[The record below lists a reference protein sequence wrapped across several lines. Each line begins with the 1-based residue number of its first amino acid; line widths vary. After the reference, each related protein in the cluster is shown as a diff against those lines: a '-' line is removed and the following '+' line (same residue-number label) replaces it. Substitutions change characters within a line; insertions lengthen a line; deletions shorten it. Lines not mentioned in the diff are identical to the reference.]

1 MYLKISGDGARF
13 SSTSSFL
20 IISFSLPGT
29 SENVLSSA
37 GIQESDM
44 DTLTFVI
51 VYVLLANH
59 TIAAIRGTENYDLL
73 KSLTDVIDDI
83 NDLLKNPVLDDI
95 SLKIILGGDY
105 KVFLTHILCTCS
117 YNNN

>member
-1 MYLKISGDGARF
+1 
-13 SSTSSFL
+13 
-20 IISFSLPGT
+20 
-29 SENVLSSA
+29 
-37 GIQESDM
+37 M

-59 TIAAIRGTENYDLL
+59 TIAAIRGTEKYDLL
-73 KSLTDVIDDI
+73 KSLIDVIDDI
-83 NDLLKNPVLDDI
+83 NYLLKNPVLDDI

-117 YNNN
+117 YSNNESYLNYYYLEHTLLTCSFC